1 MQNLITTDV
10 LTHFTELVKTTITN
24 PNDLPLK
31 ICEYLI
37 TQLDY
42 NAVVFFTLD
51 DRDNFI
57 VQGKAGSAK
66 ESFSNNATF
75 QCRNCRSINSN
86 NDNIAFNN
94 VAECEI
100 QASDIVIYEGC
111 LFINLNEKDRVLLK
125 IAKHTPFSKTDKEI
139 IETLGKSLK
148 ELLIIWKTNLVKNEL
163 SLGQVVTDIA
173 HELRTPTNSILGF
186 ASLLNEDNLTNSQAE
201 YVSTL
206 KENAFNL
213 LTLINDL
220 IELAK
225 VEQKIIK
232 RNLTTVNLSDFL
244 NEIIKLFSSKIEK
257 NKIEFLIKLENGVPS
272 KLKIDT
278 QKFRYILVN
287 ILTQSVRLTEKGKI
301 TLTVSKNQKNK
312 LSLRISDTSPGI
324 QSEKLKNLF
333 KPFSM
338 ESLEN
343 SKFGNVSGLGLAIS
357 KKYIDILDGNINVT
371 SSVGKGTNYELSIT
385 VEDFSQI
392 PSSTIEKQI
401 ISLPK
406 PGKNNHVLVVE
417 DDYATSKLL
426 SNYLTKWGYVP
437 VIVNSAEQTL
447 KIIEKESF
455 LSILM
460 DIELPDS
467 NGFELLKTLRENKA
481 TKNTPV
487 IVCSVEAEQQKAFLM
502 GAVEYFVKPINYKFL
517 VEVLQS
523 YKLKRDSNILIVDDD
538 VPTLNLLKEAV
549 EQLGFNAIAEAH
561 SSKVPDMI
569 TSLDLDLAI
578 IDLEMPELSG
588 YELIKQIKSDS
599 KFRRLPI
606 IIYTGKE
613 NYKDELK
620 NIDGMFEELLHK
632 SSVNIEELSETISA
646 MINRYEEPSKP
657 EEIAAEK
664 DTVKILL
671 VEDYKHSQIIV
682 TRLLKKNSF
691 ESIVVVENGAE
702 ALEQVKKQNFHLILM
717 DMQMPVMNG
726 FEATEKIRQIPEYKD
741 TPIIALTAF
750 AMKGDR
756 EKCLEAGA
764 TDYIPK
770 PIDSQEFIEKVKHYT
785 EAKINAH
792 S

>member
-1 MQNLITTDV
+1 MQNLITGDI
-10 LTHFTELVKTTITN
+10 LSHYTELVNTALSN
-24 PNDLPLK
+24 PQELPTK
-31 ICEYLI
+31 ICEYLVSQI
-37 TQLDY
+37 EYQAAIFFSLDEQ
-42 NAVVFFTLD
+42 N
-51 DRDNFI
+51 NFI
-57 VQGKAGSAK
+57 VKGKYGTVKDNFAK
-66 ESFSNNATF
+66 DATF
-75 QCRNCRSINSN
+75 QCNACRAVNSS
-86 NDNIAFNN
+86 DVPVVFNN
-94 VAECEI
+94 IAECEI
-100 QASDIVIYEGC
+100 QASENVIYEGC
-111 LFINLNEKDRVLLK
+111 LFLNMKEKGKVLIK
-125 IAKHTPFSKTDKEI
+125 AAKQTPFSRTDKDT
-139 IETLGKSLK
+139 IENLGKAFR
-148 ELLIIWKTNLVKNEL
+148 ELLILWKDRAGEDSL
-163 SLGQVVTDIA
+163 SVSQVVTDIA

-186 ASLLNEDNLTNSQAE
+186 ASLLNEDNLSASQAE

-220 IELAK
+220 IDLAR
-225 VEQKIIK
+225 VEQNQVKKNVSSVSI
-232 RNLTTVNLSDFL
+232 SDFL
-244 NEIIKLFSSKIEK
+244 NDIIKPFTQKVASD
-257 NKIEFLIKLENGVPS
+257 KIEFMVKVESSVPS
-272 KLKIDT
+272 KVKIDT
-278 QKFRYILVN
+278 QKVRYILVN
-287 ILTQSVRLTEKGKI
+287 IITQSLRMTESGKI
-301 TLTVSKNQKNK
+301 NISVSSAEGNK
-312 LSLRISDTSPGI
+312 LDIRVSDTSSGI
-324 QSEKLKNLF
+324 PSDKLKNLF
-333 KPFSM
+333 KPFTA
-338 ESLEN
+338 ESLE
-343 SKFGNVSGLGLAIS
+343 SSRFGNVSGLGLSIAKRYS
-357 KKYIDILDGNINVT
+357 QILGGNLSA
-371 SSVGKGTNYELSIT
+371 SSSMGKGTNYNLELPIDSQQT
-385 VEDFSQI
+385 VQI
-392 PSSTIEKQI
+392 PAIEKQI
-401 ISLPK
+401 SSLPK
-406 PGKNNHVLVVE
+406 PGANNRVLVVE

-426 SNYLTKWGYVP
+426 SNYLTKWGYKP

-467 NGFELLKTLRENKA
+467 NGFELLKTVREHKL

-487 IVCSVEAEQQKAFLM
+487 IVCSVEPEQQKAFLM

-561 SSKVPDMI
+561 SARVPNMI
-569 TSLDLDLAI
+569 NNLDLDLAI
-578 IDLEMPELSG
+578 IDLDMPEVNG
-588 YELIKQIKSDS
+588 YELIKQIKSTPRFN
-599 KFRRLPI
+599 KLPI

-613 NYKDELK
+613 NYQDELQK
-620 NIDGMFEELLHK
+620 IDGMFEELLHK
-632 SSVNIEELSETISA
+632 SSVNIEELSDTISS
-646 MINRYEEPSKP
+646 MINRYEEPAKP
-657 EEIAAEK
+657 EEIMNEK

-702 ALEQVKKQNFHLILM
+702 ALEQVKKQKFHLILM

-726 FEATEKIRQIPEYKD
+726 FEATEKIRQLPEYKD

-785 EAKINAH
+785 EAKVQVQ
-792 S
+792 